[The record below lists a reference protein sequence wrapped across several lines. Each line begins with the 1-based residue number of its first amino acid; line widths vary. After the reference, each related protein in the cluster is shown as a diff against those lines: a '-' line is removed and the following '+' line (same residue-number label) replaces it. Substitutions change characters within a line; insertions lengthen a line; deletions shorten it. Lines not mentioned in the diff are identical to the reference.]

1 MNQRILLFL
10 SVIIIVVGVVGLIR
24 SNDEPETVPET
35 PQAVSKNIIIAEA
48 VYDLLPGD
56 IIDDNAFKIKSQL
69 ISEDHDI
76 RDLSA
81 INGNLQGYLVK
92 NKIGRGENI
101 LLAALEKPGSEG
113 FIKRSMQLG
122 DVPYLFPVK
131 KNDNEYLLSALNAGD
146 KVAIYLRVVEIEKNK
161 SPAAG
166 LVLESS
172 ASGKDIKKY
181 VVNRVFDN
189 LPVIATTVSEPE
201 PKTSRDPLLAGNKEI
216 VGYITIKLSQDQLV
230 KLKTVENAGE
240 LFVAPA
246 GTEGR
251 YVNGK
256 VSMDDVLPQFRTVKE
271 IRGNGKSAAK
281 K

>member
-10 SVIIIVVGVVGLIR
+10 SVIIIVVGIVGLIK
-24 SNDEPETVPET
+24 SNDEPVQEETLQT
-35 PQAVSKNIIIAEA
+35 ASKNIIIAEA
-48 VYDLLPGD
+48 VYDLFPGD
-56 IIDDNAFKIKSQL
+56 IIDDNAFKIKSQQV
-69 ISEDHDI
+69 SEDHDI

-101 LLAALEKPGSEG
+101 LLASLEQPGSEG
-113 FIKRSMQLG
+113 FIKRSIQLG

-146 KVAIYLRVVEIEKNK
+146 KVAIYLRVIEIEKNK

-189 LPVIATTVSEPE
+189 LPVIATTAATPE
-201 PKTSRDPLLAGNKEI
+201 TQKTRDPLLMADKEI
-216 VGYITIKLSQDQLV
+216 VGYITIKLSQTQLV
-230 KLKTVENAGE
+230 KLKTVEKAGE

-256 VSMDDVLPQFRTVKE
+256 VSMDNVLPQFRTIKE
-271 IRGNGKSAAK
+271 IRGNGKSEAK